1 MAKRKIAQFRYFG
14 DSNGYLNSTVAGT
27 IYHKMDNN
35 QPASL
40 TSIDLQSGD
49 AFLDY
54 VPIVQLGVQALPG
67 TRFNLNANIDSIVMG
82 VSGMYE
88 LDLTNSSG
96 KLTSLTFSKDSL
108 DQIDKNPDGY
118 LIVDIVYEEG

>member
-67 TRFNLNANIDSIVMG
+67 TRFNLNANIDS
-82 VSGMYE
+82 
-88 LDLTNSSG
+88 NSSVIYDIEF
-96 KLTSLTFSKDSL
+96 KANETSNV
-108 DQIDKNPDGY
+108 Q
-118 LIVDIVYEEG
+118 VDVEIQEK